1 MSIGGYN
8 TNLHIKNEKTN
19 IVDYYDTDG
28 QYVVK
33 IFAIKI
39 NGMDLGFT

>member
-1 MSIGGYN
+1 MSIGVYN

-33 IFAIKI
+33 ILAIKI